1 MTLNNNHGKQFFV
14 VVCSLKEI
22 ISFEIIISQTIK
34 PSINYTLQDHISPFS
49 QLQSSDGLIRHHV
62 LNMNE
67 RLQYIANNT
76 ELEQNNPNSHY
87 MERQN
92 MDVNTKDNSGDALF
106 LHDSI
111 TNEIE
116 KCIHSVTICL

>member
-1 MTLNNNHGKQFFV
+1 
-14 VVCSLKEI
+14 
-22 ISFEIIISQTIK
+22 
-34 PSINYTLQDHISPFS
+34 
-49 QLQSSDGLIRHHV
+49 
-62 LNMNE
+62 MNE

-76 ELEQNNPNSHY
+76 ELEQNNPNFHY

-116 KCIHSVTICL
+116 IGRLLAGSGCEHTQYKMPQNS